1 MSSTLKL
8 FNIIQI
14 LVSLVLFQVSLL
26 IQHTALMW
34 SSIFVFCLGILCE
47 ILFQVAKYQINKTVY
62 SDDEV

>member
-26 IQHTALMW
+26 IQPD
-34 SSIFVFCLGILCE
+34 
-47 ILFQVAKYQINKTVY
+47 N
-62 SDDEV
+62 SDWPKQPKAIK